1 MNTYNQAELSTLKLA
16 DIADLYNQ
24 YASITGAKPVSK
36 FRDKPTA
43 VKRTLEIQAIAAPFM
58 DVEPV
63 AAPEPVVSLTDK
75 EHVAL
80 MAVIANGLDGM
91 GGEEPIHLLD
101 DNFSWFDNGDLIKLT
116 GMSKHQCSGLMSS
129 LELKGLIG
137 NSEEG
142 INQEGPDQWFVS
154 DEGIRV
160 AQAIKDQPIPVITP
174 EPEVTKPTKA
184 PKKAKAGNSKGNSKT
199 DMTSLLE
206 IAKERNNKEG
216 SIAEAVF
223 AAVNHFSNPTVQQVV
238 DQVVATYKK
247 PRSNVTI
254 TQGFVVSTIRY
265 FVKEGSLKF
274 S

>member
-1 MNTYNQAELSTLKLA
+1 MNTYNQADLFSLKLA
-16 DIADLYNQ
+16 EIADLYN
-24 YASITGAKPVSK
+24 YCARVTGNKTVTK
-36 FRDKPTA
+36 FRDKATA

-63 AAPEPVVSLTDK
+63 AAPEP
-75 EHVAL
+75 EA
-80 MAVIANGLDGM
+80 APEAAP
-91 GGEEPIHLLD
+91 EPEAAP
-101 DNFSWFDNGDLIKLT
+101 K
-116 GMSKHQCSGLMSS
+116 
-129 LELKGLIG
+129 
-137 NSEEG
+137 
-142 INQEGPDQWFVS
+142 
-154 DEGIRV
+154 
-160 AQAIKDQPIPVITP
+160 
-174 EPEVTKPTKA
+174 PEVTKPTKA
-184 PKKAKAGNSKGNSKT
+184 PKKAKAGSSKGNSKT

-206 IAKERNNKEG
+206 IAKERNNKEE

-238 DQVVATYKK
+238 DQVLATYKK

>member
-1 MNTYNQAELSTLKLA
+1 MKLYNQAELSTLKLS
-16 DIADLYNQ
+16 DIADLYNR
-24 YASITGAKPVSK
+24 YASITGDKPVTK

-63 AAPEPVVSLTDK
+63 AAPEPVV
-75 EHVAL
+75 
-80 MAVIANGLDGM
+80 
-91 GGEEPIHLLD
+91 
-101 DNFSWFDNGDLIKLT
+101 
-116 GMSKHQCSGLMSS
+116 
-129 LELKGLIG
+129 
-137 NSEEG
+137 
-142 INQEGPDQWFVS
+142 
-154 DEGIRV
+154 
-160 AQAIKDQPIPVITP
+160 TP
-174 EPEVTKPTKA
+174 EPVAAPEPVVTKPTKT

-206 IAKERNNKEG
+206 IAKERNNKEE

-238 DQVVATYKK
+238 DQVVATYEK
-247 PRSNVTI
+247 PRSNVPI

>member
-24 YASITGAKPVSK
+24 YVSITGDKPVTK

-63 AAPEPVVSLTDK
+63 AAPEPVV
-75 EHVAL
+75 
-80 MAVIANGLDGM
+80 
-91 GGEEPIHLLD
+91 
-101 DNFSWFDNGDLIKLT
+101 
-116 GMSKHQCSGLMSS
+116 
-129 LELKGLIG
+129 
-137 NSEEG
+137 
-142 INQEGPDQWFVS
+142 
-154 DEGIRV
+154 
-160 AQAIKDQPIPVITP
+160 
-174 EPEVTKPTKA
+174 TKPTKT

-206 IAKERNNKEG
+206 IAKERNNKEE

-238 DQVVATYKK
+238 DQVVATYEK
-247 PRSNVTI
+247 PRSNVPI